1 MVAIKFFENSNKCN
15 SCSFI
20 LVSLVSLVRVCML
33 FTECMNCSTILY
45 LSKEISVTLA
55 PILARKSY
63 LNVALILPMQ
73 YELQTKLH
81 SPLSAP

>member
-1 MVAIKFFENSNKCN
+1 MVAVKFFENSNKCQ
-15 SCSFI
+15 SCPFI
-20 LVSLVSLVRVCML
+20 LVSLVSFVRVCML
-33 FTECMNCSTILY
+33 FTKCTNCSTILY
-45 LSKEISVTLA
+45 FSEEISVTLS

-63 LNVALILPMQ
+63 LNVGLILPMQ

>member
-1 MVAIKFFENSNKCN
+1 MVAVKFFENSNKCQ

-20 LVSLVSLVRVCML
+20 LVSLVSFVHVCML
-33 FTECMNCSTILY
+33 FTKCTNCSTILY
-45 LSKEISVTLA
+45 FSEEISVTLS

-63 LNVALILPMQ
+63 LNVGLILPMQ

-81 SPLSAP
+81 IPLSAP

>member
-1 MVAIKFFENSNKCN
+1 MVAVKFFENSNKCK
-15 SCSFI
+15 SCLFI
-20 LVSLVSLVRVCML
+20 LVSPVSLVHVCML
-33 FTECMNCSTILY
+33 FTKCMNCPTILY
-45 LSKEISVTLA
+45 FSKEISVTLS

-81 SPLSAP
+81 SPLRAP

>member
-1 MVAIKFFENSNKCN
+1 MVAVKFFENSNKCQ
-15 SCSFI
+15 SCPFI
-20 LVSLVSLVRVCML
+20 LVSFVSFVRVCML
-33 FTECMNCSTILY
+33 FTKCTNCSTILY
-45 LSKEISVTLA
+45 FSEEISVTLS

-63 LNVALILPMQ
+63 LNVVLILPMQ

>member
-1 MVAIKFFENSNKCN
+1 MVAVKFFENSNKCK

-20 LVSLVSLVRVCML
+20 LVSLVHVCML
-33 FTECMNCSTILY
+33 FTKCTNCPTILY
-45 LSKEISVTLA
+45 FSKEISVTIS

-81 SPLSAP
+81 SPLRAP